1 MTRGGPPGPLARPG
15 RVSPRVAWT
24 TLLLLTFAA
33 AVAALSLGAATVS
46 PRDWWSGG
54 GVQAELVRVW
64 RAPRVAAAFFVGACL
79 ALAGLVF
86 QGVFRNPLAEPYLL
100 GSASGAAVGA
110 TLALLLPTSIPAAWS
125 LPLLAFA
132 GAWGASWL
140 VLLFGRLGGAWQTGR
155 LLLAGV
161 ALAAILAALRSLL
174 LMVYGD
180 ESTNLRAVISW
191 QLGGVQTP
199 TAGELA
205 WLALVLLALVALV
218 RSLAFGLDALGM
230 GEDTAHSM
238 GVRVPRFSAWAV
250 LVASLATALA
260 VSWGGLIG
268 FVGLIVPHVLRWWLG
283 PLHARLVPA
292 CAMAG
297 GVLLVLVDAVARS
310 ALAPSEIPAGLLT
323 ALIGGP
329 FFLVLLLWRRP

>member
-1 MTRGGPPGPLARPG
+1 
-15 RVSPRVAWT
+15 
-24 TLLLLTFAA
+24 
-33 AVAALSLGAATVS
+33 
-46 PRDWWSGG
+46 
-54 GVQAELVRVW
+54 
-64 RAPRVAAAFFVGACL
+64 VGACL

-110 TLALLLPTSIPAAWS
+110 AVAMLIPAVVPQTWS

-140 VLLFGRLGGAWQTGR
+140 VLLIGRMGGEWQTGR

-174 LMVYGD
+174 LMIYGD

-191 QLGGVQTP
+191 QLGGIQTP
-199 TAGELA
+199 TADELVWMA
-205 WLALVLLALVALV
+205 LALGVLVLLV

-268 FVGLIVPHVLRWWLG
+268 FVGLIVPHVLRWCMG

-292 CAMAG
+292 CAVAG
-297 GVLLVLVDAVARS
+297 GILLVLVDAVARS

-329 FFLVLLLWRRP
+329 FFLALLLWRRP